1 MVGKM
6 LQSVSFRCSA
16 DRQCGDSEVLTTAG
30 RFAMDSAKEVEV
42 AYGGLVIRKLQK
54 ALVWL
59 GKADE
64 GRGKVE
70 GEGGGEGEG

>member
-1 MVGKM
+1 M
-6 LQSVSFRCSA
+6 
-16 DRQCGDSEVLTTAG
+16 LTTAG

-42 AYGGLVIRKLQK
+42 AHGGLVIHKLQK